1 MNIFVIDA
9 GHGKNDSGA
18 VGVNGR
24 KEKDDNLKTAKKVR
38 DILEAAGAKV
48 IMTRE
53 KDTYPTLAQR
63 VKLANESGASAFVS
77 LHRNAYNGSAQGI
90 ECLLSVHAS
99 EKSKILAENIQKRL
113 VKTGGRNRGVKA
125 QAKNVYVLDKT
136 KMPATTVELLFVDNK
151 GDNELFDKNLNA
163 YANDIAKGILET
175 FGISQNVSKNK
186 QNDAQT
192 QEATEFFGK
201 VTASVVNFRKLPSL
215 SGSVIKQLK
224 RGEEVEFTGRKQG
237 DWSRI
242 IVGDTAGWAFSK
254 YISH

>member
-136 KMPATTVELLFVDNK
+136 KMPATTVEPK
-151 GDNELFDKNLNA
+151 ELTEDWMITLDRENRLPWIPA
-163 YANDIAKGILET
+163 GSPMRI
-175 FGISQNVSKNK
+175 ISH
-186 QNDAQT
+186 
-192 QEATEFFGK
+192 
-201 VTASVVNFRKLPSL
+201 SL
-215 SGSVIKQLK
+215 SL
-224 RGEEVEFTGRKQG
+224 
-237 DWSRI
+237 
-242 IVGDTAGWAFSK
+242 
-254 YISH
+254 

>member
-9 GHGKNDSGA
+9 GHGKNDLGA

-24 KEKDDNLKTAKKVR
+24 REKDDNLKTAKKVR
-38 DILEAAGAKV
+38 DILEASGANV

-53 KDTYPTLAQR
+53 KDTYPTLAER
-63 VKLANESGASAFVS
+63 VKLANESGASAYIS
-77 LHRNAYNGSAQGI
+77 LHRNAYNGSAQGL

-151 GDNELFDKNLNA
+151 ADNELFDKNLNA
-163 YANDIAKGILET
+163 YAKDIAQGILET
-175 FGISQNVSKNK
+175 FGISQNIPENK
-186 QNDAQT
+186 QIGDKS
-192 QEATEFFGK
+192 QEATDFFGR
-201 VTASVVNFRKLPSL
+201 VTASVVNFRSAPSL

-224 RGEEVEFTGRKQG
+224 RDEKIEITGRRQG

-242 IVGDTAGWAFSK
+242 IVGDAAGWAFSK
-254 YISH
+254 YISQ